1 MSDDER
7 KRLAA
12 ELLPHLATIMRL
24 SRPATGTVASWL
36 AVTESMGLTLKDL
49 MDEVKRQEWAIEFAV
64 ERLQEGQQ

>member
-1 MSDDER
+1 MSDER

-36 AVTESMGLTLKDL
+36 AVVQFMGLTLKDL
-49 MDEVKRQEWAIEFAV
+49 MDEVKRQELAIEFAV
-64 ERLQEGQQ
+64 ERLQEGQL